1 MEGDNATYQEEV
13 IVFERATRTVRGQL
27 LKTANGYLHNAEEA
41 EDAVQETLMRC
52 WVARHRL
59 HHIEEMPAFA
69 MRIVKN
75 LCIEQLRGKKE
86 ISDYVT
92 NDHIAPADILMMH
105 REQHEW
111 MMTCLRQL
119 PVGARSV
126 LQMKGID
133 GLSYQEMATLL
144 GTTEATV
151 RAKVAKARKQLWQI
165 YNRRK

>member
-13 IVFERATRTVRGQL
+13 IVFERATRAMRGHL
-27 LKTANGYLHNAEEA
+27 LKTAINYLHNAEEA

-69 MRIVKN
+69 MRILKN

-92 NDHIAPADILMMH
+92 NDHIAPADIVMMKTLTDD
-105 REQHEW
+105 E
-111 MMTCLRQL
+111 TIL
-119 PVGARSV
+119 GY
-126 LQMKGID
+126 LQMA
-133 GLSYQEMATLL
+133 L
-144 GTTEATV
+144 TELE
-151 RAKVAKARKQLWQI
+151 KMINRK
-165 YNRRK
+165 